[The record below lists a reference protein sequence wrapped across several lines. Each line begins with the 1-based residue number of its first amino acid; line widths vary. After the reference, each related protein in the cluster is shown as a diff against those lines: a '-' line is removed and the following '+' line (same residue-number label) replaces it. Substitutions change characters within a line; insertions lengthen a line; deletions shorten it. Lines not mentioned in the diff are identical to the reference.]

1 MKRVTKEND
10 IMFVLQFIRGMLM
23 AMADSV
29 PGVSGGTIA
38 FILGFYDKFITSLN
52 NIVSKDKEL
61 RKDAIIFL
69 ITLGVGWGI
78 GFVSSVLFITS
89 IFETHIYSISSIFL
103 GLILGAIPII
113 ILQEKETL
121 KGKYKNLVFTV
132 LGVAVVFSITH
143 FNPIINGGEGF
154 VSSID
159 SLTLWISLF
168 IVFAG
173 IVSIS
178 AMVLPG
184 ISGSTI
190 LLIFGLY
197 VPLLNAV
204 KEVILFNFEY
214 LPVVILVGIG
224 NVIGIVLVVKLVK
237 LAIDNHRSPTIYTI
251 IGLMLGSI
259 YAVIMGP
266 RTLEVP
272 VDALSFNTFSI
283 VFFIIG
289 IGFIVG
295 LEQLRKY
302 FENKKKVDSQ

>member
-1 MKRVTKEND
+1 
-10 IMFVLQFIRGMLM
+10 MFILQFIRGMLM

-52 NIVSKDKEL
+52 DLASKDSEK
-61 RKDAIIFL
+61 RKTAIVFL
-69 ITLGVGWGI
+69 LKLGVGWGF
-78 GFVSSVLFITS
+78 GFVTSVLFITS
-89 IFETHIYSISSIFL
+89 VFETHIYSISSIFL

-113 ILQEKETL
+113 ILQEKDIL
-121 KGKYKNLVFTV
+121 KGKYLHLLFTLMGIV
-132 LGVAVVFSITH
+132 IVFSITY
-143 FNPIINGGEGF
+143 FNPIIQGGEGF
-154 VSSID
+154 VSDVDNI
-159 SLTLWISLF
+159 TFGIAIF

-178 AMVLPG
+178 AMILPG

-197 VPLLNAV
+197 APILFAV
-204 KEVILFNFEY
+204 KEVLHFNFEY
-214 LPVVILVGIG
+214 LPVVILLGIG
-224 NVIGIVLVVKLVK
+224 NVMGIAIIIKLVK
-237 LAIDNHRSPTIYTI
+237 AAIDHYRSATIYLI

-259 YAVIMGP
+259 YAVILGP

-272 VDALSFNTFSI
+272 VDALSFKTFNI
-283 VFFIIG
+283 FFFLLG
-289 IGFIVG
+289 IGFIIG

-302 FENKKKVDSQ
+302 FEQKKETNSEE

>member
-1 MKRVTKEND
+1 
-10 IMFVLQFIRGMLM
+10 MFILQFIRGMLM

-52 NIVSKDKEL
+52 NIASKDKEK
-61 RKDAIIFL
+61 RNEAILFL
-69 ITLGVGWGI
+69 AKLGVGWGF
-78 GFVSSVLFITS
+78 GFVLSVLFITS

-113 ILQEKETL
+113 VLQERETM
-121 KGKYKNLVFTV
+121 KGKYHHLLFTL
-132 LGVAVVFSITH
+132 LGLTLVFSITH
-143 FNPIINGGEGF
+143 FNPIIRGGEGF
-154 VSSID
+154 VSNVD
-159 SLTLWISLF
+159 NLTLSIALF

-197 VPLLNAV
+197 APILNAV
-204 KEVILFNFEY
+204 KEVLHFNLEY
-214 LPVVILVGIG
+214 LPVVILLGIG
-224 NVIGIVLVVKLVK
+224 NVLGIALIIKLVK
-237 LAIDNHRSPTIYTI
+237 LAIDHYRSATIYLI
-251 IGLMLGSI
+251 IGLMLGSV
-259 YAVIMGP
+259 YAVILGP
-266 RTLEVP
+266 MTLEVP
-272 VDALSFNTFSI
+272 ADALSFSTFSI
-283 VFFIIG
+283 FFFIVG
-289 IGFIVG
+289 VGFIIG

-302 FENKKKVDSQ
+302 FEIKKEVDSE